1 MFMIWSLYLDIRRDS
16 GEPAVYKWSR
26 PNGLPL
32 PVNSEETDYNRRLI
46 IRDVQPEDAGEYTC
60 TVTADAA
67 SAASTKSITLSIG
80 GEYDIVVID
89 LKAQNWYY
97 IWLLLFEFSKFSGF
111 EIIDI
116 TDVILSNAYV
126 TWVNISK
133 IDQW

>member
-1 MFMIWSLYLDIRRDS
+1 MFMIWSVYLDIRRDS

-80 GEYDIVVID
+80 GEYDIVVVD
-89 LKAQNWYY
+89 LKAHNHY
-97 IWLLLFEFSKFSGF
+97 GF
-111 EIIDI
+111 EIIDCNTRYHRCVYI
-116 TDVILSNAYV
+116 KCLCNLS
-126 TWVNISK
+126 
-133 IDQW
+133 